1 MHTTST
7 CSFLLT
13 LGLAAFALMPT
24 EGQAQSLAAS
34 VPRLVHDAEGL
45 YEGTLG
51 SSKVVLYVDASLG
64 GSLPNRQ
71 DRSDGYVLRGR
82 YFCVGD
88 GGDAELQGWSFP
100 PEIKLIDSP
109 ASVPVGTWALVSG
122 VQLIGTWQFFA
133 HRADDMPLPVSL
145 HRVEGG
151 TRNDYEERRSRQTQG
166 PYTGCGR
173 ILPEYRVVPGTS
185 VGRARLGMPRAEM
198 RTLLGFP
205 SRTTKDADLY
215 IGSGKRAHYLLVVF
229 DQDGHAS
236 RIEFTSQR
244 FRTDNG
250 IGVGDTI
257 PVPETFGLAWLYPD
271 RLAKSGL
278 AFQGDPVPTGIVF
291 QGPAPAEARL
301 AGLLKEPAGEG
312 LDWRNAQTLSI
323 AGNQYTIVAR
333 RENTLLSATSDDN
346 QGKLIGYAVFRG
358 PDRDRPI
365 LTVDNDELDEDGLE
379 IADYNGDGFPD
390 LVFTSGQTR
399 CGVYHD
405 STVYVFDPVKHTF
418 VEALSG
424 RAMTLAPDKS
434 RVETTECSGCDCSHY
449 TTHVYKW
456 IGGQFVVTESSEGSR
471 E

>member
-13 LGLAAFALMPT
+13 VVLAAFALMPT
-24 EGQAQSLAAS
+24 EGQTQSLAAS
-34 VPRLVHDAEGL
+34 VPRFVHDAEGL

-51 SSKVVLYVDASLG
+51 ASKVVLYVDATMGASM
-64 GSLPNRQ
+64 PFRQ
-71 DRSDGYVLRGR
+71 DRSDGYVLGGR

-88 GGDAELQGWSFP
+88 GGDTQLQGWSFP
-100 PEIKLIDSP
+100 PDVKLIDSP
-109 ASVPVGTWALVSG
+109 TRVPVGTWTLVSG
-122 VQLIGTWQFFA
+122 AQLIGTWEFFA
-133 HRADDMPLPVSL
+133 HRADDIPLPVFL

-185 VGRARLGMPRAEM
+185 VGRARLGMTRAEM
-198 RTLLGFP
+198 RTLLGAP
-205 SRTTKDADLY
+205 GRATKDANLY
-215 IGSGKRAHYLLVVF
+215 IGGGKRGHYLLVVF
-229 DQDGHAS
+229 GQDSRAS
-236 RIEFTSQR
+236 RIEFTSPR
-244 FRTDNG
+244 FRTDSG

-257 PVPETFGLAWLYPD
+257 PVPETFGLAWLYPQL
-271 RLAKSGL
+271 LAKSGL
-278 AFQGDPVPTGIVF
+278 AFLGAAGIVF
-291 QGPAPAEARL
+291 QGPAPVEAQL
-301 AGLLKEPAGEG
+301 DGLLKEPAGKA
-312 LDWRNAQTLSI
+312 LDWRNAQSLSI

-333 RENTLLSATSDDN
+333 LENTLLSATSDDN

-358 PDRDRPI
+358 SDRDRPI
-365 LTVDNDELDEDGLE
+365 LTVDDDELDEDGLE

-399 CGVYHD
+399 CGVHHD
-405 STVYVFDPVKHTF
+405 STVYVFDPAKHTF

-434 RVETTECSGCDCSHY
+434 SVETTECSGCDCSHY